1 MIGIIV
7 ISNIMF
13 AKHGPTEEE
22 GIVYFIR
29 PSNMIGAINAVGV
42 FDGNERLGKLRN
54 NRAMYVMLEPGE
66 YSLGDKK
73 EEHQVELK
81 VEANKAYYIKVK
93 IRMTLT
99 KYVTTIMAYNGY
111 FDQVDEEDG
120 EELLEDVKKVEEF
133 HPDEKK
139 SGKF

>member
-1 MIGIIV
+1 MVGMISL
-7 ISNIMF
+7 SNPLI

-29 PSNMIGAINAVGV
+29 PSNMLGAVNAVGV
-42 FDGNERLGKLRN
+42 FDGDERLGKLRN
-54 NRAMYVMLEPGE
+54 NRAKYVMLEPGE

-73 EEHQVELK
+73 EKGKVELE
-81 VEANKAYYIKVK
+81 VEANKAYYIRVR

-133 HPDEKK
+133 
-139 SGKF
+139 

>member
-1 MIGIIV
+1 MVGMISL
-7 ISNIMF
+7 SNPLI

-66 YSLGDKK
+66 YSLGDKQ

-93 IRMTLT
+93 IRLGLL
-99 KYVTTIMAYNGY
+99 VVSGS

-120 EELLEDVKKVEEF
+120 EELLEDVKKIEEF
-133 HPDEKK
+133 
-139 SGKF
+139 

>member
-1 MIGIIV
+1 MKQVRLFLMIMVGIFSLSHSLI
-7 ISNIMF
+7 
-13 AKHGPTEEE
+13 AGHGPTEDE

-29 PSNMIGAINAVGV
+29 PSSIVGAINRIPVY
-42 FDGNERLGKLRN
+42 DGNEQLGKLKN

-66 YSLGDKK
+66 YSLGDKQ

-133 HPDEKK
+133 
-139 SGKF
+139 

>member
-1 MIGIIV
+1 MVGMISL
-7 ISNIMF
+7 SNPLI

-29 PSNMIGAINAVGV
+29 PSNMLGAVNAVGV
-42 FDGNERLGKLRN
+42 FDGDERLGKLRN
-54 NRAMYVMLEPGE
+54 NRAKYVMLEPGE

-73 EEHQVELK
+73 EKGKVELE

-120 EELLEDVKKVEEF
+120 EELLEDVRKVEEF
-133 HPDEKK
+133 
-139 SGKF
+139 

>member
-1 MIGIIV
+1 MKHLKSLLHFMIGIIV
-7 ISNIMF
+7 ISNIML
-13 AKHGPTEEE
+13 AKHGPTEDE
-22 GIVYFIR
+22 GIVYFVR
-29 PSNMIGAINAVGV
+29 PSNMVGAINRIPVY
-42 FDGNERLGKLRN
+42 DGDEQLGKLKN

-66 YSLGDKK
+66 YSLGDKQ

-93 IRMTLT
+93 IRLGLL
-99 KYVTTIMAYNGY
+99 VVSGS

-133 HPDEKK
+133 
-139 SGKF
+139 

>member
-1 MIGIIV
+1 MKQVRLFLMIMVGIFSLSHSLI
-7 ISNIMF
+7 
-13 AKHGPTEEE
+13 AGHGPTEDE

-29 PSNMIGAINAVGV
+29 PSNMVGAINRIPVY
-42 FDGNERLGKLRN
+42 DGDEQLGKLKN

-66 YSLGDKK
+66 YSLGDKQ

-93 IRMTLT
+93 IRLGLL
-99 KYVTTIMAYNGY
+99 VVSGS

-120 EELLEDVKKVEEF
+120 EELLEDVRKVEEF
-133 HPDEKK
+133 
-139 SGKF
+139 